1 MDDEKVVARSKRSG
15 FPRMNGWRRIGVVL
29 YAVYCL
35 FSAALLWEEIGN
47 QKGRLFFDK
56 APRNISV
63 QEADGDGQ
71 KLKPWEKDWGSGAE
85 TQQEKSHFVPIDRFE
100 LSAQKL
106 FVGFLGFPLLTWL
119 FFELAAAAIRW
130 IIAGFRNN
138 PASNPAQD
146 GQR

>member
-1 MDDEKVVARSKRSG
+1 MDGGKVVARSKRSG

-47 QKGRLFFDK
+47 QKGHLFFDK

-71 KLKPWEKDWGSGAE
+71 KLKPWEKDWAAMAPDSPLMPA
-85 TQQEKSHFVPIDRFE
+85 DRFE
-100 LSAQKL
+100 LSSKKI
-106 FVGFLGFPLLTWL
+106 FVGFLGLPLLTWL
-119 FFELAAAAIRW
+119 FFEIAAAAMRW
-130 IIAGFRNN
+130 IIAGFRSTPAPN
-138 PASNPAQD
+138 PD
-146 GQR
+146 H